1 MDLINGVLVENR
13 VIVWNIEQSHVL
25 FGNGYYGKPLGV
37 PKPKG
42 IQFDSP
48 LILDLMEG
56 CYLSQIGKLEI
67 SNYSGRRL
75 SSKDIR
81 TICKKE
87 YANFEI
93 KYLVF
98 KNLRDRGYIVS
109 PGLKFGCRLCRL
121 RAGTWD

>member
-1 MDLINGVLVENR
+1 MPIHGVLVENR
-13 VIVWNIEQSHVL
+13 VIVWNIEQSHIL

-42 IQFDSP
+42 IEFDSP

-75 SSKDIR
+75 SSRDILA
-81 TICKKE
+81 ICKKE
-87 YANFEI
+87 YANFQARHSA
-93 KYLVF
+93 
-98 KNLRDRGYIVS
+98 LRLTS
-109 PGLKFGCRLCRL
+109 
-121 RAGTWD
+121 